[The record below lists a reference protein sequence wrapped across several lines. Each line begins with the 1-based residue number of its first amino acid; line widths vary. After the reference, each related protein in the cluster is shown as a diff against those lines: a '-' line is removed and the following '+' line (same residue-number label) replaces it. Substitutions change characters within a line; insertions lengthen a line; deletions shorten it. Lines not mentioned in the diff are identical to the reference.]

1 MPLNMHESKKLIVGM
16 FRLAL
21 AASERRSEDAVKAFS
36 EILDTTIV
44 DSPQQ
49 KPWTCHPYQPS
60 RFDIDAASSVSDSSS
75 MPELVP
81 LSTVHN
87 YLRTMN
93 VQQEQEQADDAVKLV
108 ISETEEQKPLD
119 SNHPVN
125 TRIDS
130 ASNTTVVLAAPEQK
144 EEEAE
149 DDEEA
154 EEEAEDDDEVEEEQ
168 EEDVEEGETEEEEQ
182 EEENEELQL
191 IPVRIKKV
199 TYWKDELTGDIYQ
212 YLPNDECGHKVGT
225 YIDDK
230 PVFN

>member
-1 MPLNMHESKKLIVGM
+1 MPLNMNESKKLIVGM
-16 FRLAL
+16 FRMAL

-36 EILDTTIV
+36 DILDTTIV
-44 DSPQQ
+44 EQQQ
-49 KPWTCHPYQPS
+49 KPWSCPPYQQS
-60 RFDIDAASSVSDSSS
+60 RFDIDAASSVSDASS

-81 LSTVHN
+81 LSTVHD

-93 VQQEQEQADDAVKLV
+93 VKQQQDDDAVKLV
-108 ISETEEQKPLD
+108 ISETEEGQEQQQAQALD

-125 TRIDS
+125 TRIGS
-130 ASNTTVVLAAPEQK
+130 TSNTTTVQEKEVEDDEQ
-144 EEEAE
+144 EEE
-149 DDEEA
+149 DDDDEEEEEEEA
-154 EEEAEDDDEVEEEQ
+154 EEEEEDDDEEEE
-168 EEDVEEGETEEEEQ
+168 G
-182 EEENEELQL
+182 EELQL